1 MPFNKKEWSK
11 QYNITNRE
19 KKKEWSKQYNITNRE
34 KLKEKKK
41 IWNKNNQKYYREYQQ
56 QWRKDNPEKSHKRN
70 TIDNW
75 KQQGIIDGDLSSV
88 YDYFITQTHCW
99 ICDMKYNKSY
109 KRCLDHDHDELVND
123 NIRYICC
130 HSCNIW
136 VVG

>member
-34 KLKEKKK
+34 KLKE
-41 IWNKNNQKYYREYQQ
+41 NQKI
-56 QWRKDNPEKSHKRN
+56 WRKDNPEKYHKRN
-70 TIDNW
+70 TIDGW
-75 KQQGIIDGDLSSV
+75 IRQGIIDGDLSSV
-88 YDYFITQTHCW
+88 YDYSITQTHCC
-99 ICDMKYNKSY
+99 ICNKEY
-109 KRCLDHDHDELVND
+109 KNSKDRHLDHDHDELVND

-130 HSCNIW
+130 SVCNRW